1 MRINKR
7 NKLFYSGLAAAG
19 IFLISTAFLF
29 SAKKNRDILIMTYNL
44 ENLFDAIH
52 DEGKND
58 YTYLPLEF
66 KKRNKTLLEKNCPS
80 NPNWRKSC
88 LEMDW
93 SEKRLKDKIDRL
105 TRSILKNSQGQCPDI
120 LLVQEVENQRVL
132 QRLMQNLN
140 AQKIQHKYLHAVL
153 VEGEDERGIDTGILS
168 KLPLYR
174 DVKEES
180 QNPILHK
187 LRLDNNLTRGIL
199 QADFLLPSGE
209 KISVLNFHF
218 PSQMNPWED
227 RVKGLEA
234 MNRIA
239 EEILEK
245 NPRGLIIA
253 GGDSNVITT
262 ELPRMREITKEHW
275 AVSADYIIRMEKKV
289 GGTHNY
295 HGEWSML
302 DLFFLHRRW
311 VDSFGDAS
319 YIPDGKSFAVA
330 TVCKLQKVKNKKGQ
344 IVPERYS
351 HPDYSGVS
359 DHFPVKFILKAKN

>member
-1 MRINKR
+1 MKINKY
-7 NKLFYSGLAAAG
+7 NVIPWVFALG
-19 IFLISTAFLF
+19 ISLMSVAFLF
-29 SAKKNRDILIMTYNL
+29 AAKKNRDILVMTYNL

-66 KKRNKTLLEKNCPS
+66 KKKNAQILEEKCPQKPS
-80 NPNWRKSC
+80 WRKSC

-93 SEKRLKDKIDRL
+93 SEKRLTDKIDRL
-105 TRSILKNSQGQCPDI
+105 TRSILKNSQGEGPDI

-132 QRLMQNLN
+132 KMLMQNLN
-140 AQKIQHKYLHAVL
+140 AQEIQHKYLHAIL

-174 DVKEES
+174 EDNNDS

-218 PSQMNPWED
+218 PSQMNPWKD

-245 NPRGLIIA
+245 NPRSLIIA
-253 GGDSNVITT
+253 GGDSNVITK
-262 ELPRMREITKEHW
+262 ELPRTREITKDHW
-275 AVSADYIIRMEKKV
+275 VVSADYKIRMEKKV

-302 DLFFLHRRW
+302 DLFFFHRRW
-311 VDSFGDAS
+311 MDSSGDAS

-330 TVCKLQKVKNKKGQ
+330 TACKLQKVKNKKGQ
-344 IVPERYS
+344 ITPNRYS
-351 HPDYSGVS
+351 YPDYSGVS